1 MVRAGIY
8 GRDFRGYLPM
18 CQWVM
23 STNKP
28 LCLDVETT
36 IFEKGNPF
44 ARRNKLCYVGV
55 YRQGGSIFVGSD
67 ALLPFVQREI
77 VSSPLLVG
85 FNLKFD
91 LHWLQRYGI
100 TPGPNQRV
108 WDCQLA
114 HFLLT
119 SQRVPYPSLDGV
131 AEHYGIP
138 GKLGYIN
145 DNYWKRGID
154 TPEIPQ
160 QEMLDYL
167 QQDLVV
173 TMQVYERQV
182 EEFKQKQQLY
192 KLFQI
197 QCQDLLVLQEMEWNG
212 LMIDTAKAEWE
223 TKRINDAILEIERTL
238 RAVYPSVPINFDSG
252 DHLSCFLYG
261 GTIRVDRR
269 EVAGLYKSGVKAGK
283 ERFRIIE
290 DVYELPR
297 IYEPI
302 KGSELKKEGYW
313 STDESLLRQL
323 KGTKWIITA
332 LLGRSSLCKLL
343 DYYVGLPTLIA
354 KKDWPNRELHGQLNQ
369 CVAVTGRLSASQP
382 NQQNIEEHVKEIF
395 VSRFS

>member
-1 MVRAGIY
+1 
-8 GRDFRGYLPM
+8 
-18 CQWVM
+18 M

-119 SQRVPYPSLDGV
+119 SQRVPYQSLDGV

-182 EEFKQKQQLY
+182 
-192 KLFQI
+192 I
-197 QCQDLLVLQEMEWNG
+197 
-212 LMIDTAKAEWE
+212 
-223 TKRINDAILEIERTL
+223 
-238 RAVYPSVPINFDSG
+238 
-252 DHLSCFLYG
+252 
-261 GTIRVDRR
+261 
-269 EVAGLYKSGVKAGK
+269 
-283 ERFRIIE
+283 
-290 DVYELPR
+290 
-297 IYEPI
+297 
-302 KGSELKKEGYW
+302 
-313 STDESLLRQL
+313 
-323 KGTKWIITA
+323 
-332 LLGRSSLCKLL
+332 
-343 DYYVGLPTLIA
+343 
-354 KKDWPNRELHGQLNQ
+354 
-369 CVAVTGRLSASQP
+369 
-382 NQQNIEEHVKEIF
+382 
-395 VSRFS
+395 